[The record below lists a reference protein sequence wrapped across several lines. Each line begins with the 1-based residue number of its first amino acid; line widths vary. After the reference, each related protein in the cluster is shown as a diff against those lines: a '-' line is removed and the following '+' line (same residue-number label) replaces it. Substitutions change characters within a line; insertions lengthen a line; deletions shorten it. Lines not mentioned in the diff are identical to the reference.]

1 MELFLMS
8 LTIKMVPN
16 LYISPSKFIIKM
28 ETNQMKKE
36 NSMDSK
42 INNKPL
48 MLLYP
53 ELCPSAQLAN
63 TETMKFPNQPSKLMT
78 QMIWFLKK

>member
-1 MELFLMS
+1 
-8 LTIKMVPN
+8 
-16 LYISPSKFIIKM
+16 
-28 ETNQMKKE
+28 MKKE

-78 QMIWFLKK
+78 QMIWFLKKQEDKKFMHYQERGHFLNFISGN